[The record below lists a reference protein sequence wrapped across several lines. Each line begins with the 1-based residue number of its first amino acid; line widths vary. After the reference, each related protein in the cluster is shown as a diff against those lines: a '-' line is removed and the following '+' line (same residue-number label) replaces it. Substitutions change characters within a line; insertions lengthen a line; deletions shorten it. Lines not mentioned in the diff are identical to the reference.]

1 MEMGATQLRPGP
13 FRGPRPFQTGDRL
26 YGRDAEARALLSTL
40 IAERIVLLHSPS
52 GAGKTSLI
60 NAALIPRLE
69 AREFT
74 VLPTVRVGQEPPAG
88 WAGNRYVRATL
99 LALEEGRP
107 PEEQQ
112 PLAMLDGL
120 SLAGYLERRLAAY
133 PEQDSV
139 LIVDQ
144 FEEVLTRDPTDR
156 PAKLAFFRELAEA
169 LRFPRLWAL
178 FVIREEY
185 VAALEPYAR
194 VLPTRLA
201 THFRLELLGVRGAL
215 EALRGPP
222 GELGV
227 AFAEEQAARLV
238 DDLRRVN
245 VQQADGSIA
254 EQLGPTVEPVQ
265 LQVVGLRLWELLP
278 PGATAIGE
286 AELGA
291 LGNVGDALGDY
302 YDAQVAAVAATSGA
316 SERAL
321 RAWFD
326 RRLITPQGVRGEVL
340 QGQDESAGLP
350 NAAVRSLVDAYLV
363 RGETR
368 RGATWYELAH
378 DRLVAPVRAS
388 NAAWFAANLSTLQRQ
403 AELWAQQGRP
413 PGLLLRGE
421 ALREAL
427 GWAAANAAELTGDER
442 DLLERSREGER
453 QARRVRNLAI
463 GATVLAIVATLAF
476 VAAMLLFQ
484 TAERNARQAEARALA
499 AAAVSSLEVDPQR
512 SLILARA
519 AVGRAA
525 PPVSEALDALQL
537 ALQAARVER
546 IFDGHGAGVTS
557 IAYSPD
563 GQQLATGSNDGTV
576 KLWPAGGGEPR
587 TLEPGADLLDVAFAP
602 DGALA
607 TSELAEDESGAI
619 RLWAADGSLMWEQ
632 PQTFAA
638 ARLAFSPDG
647 ATLALASDAGA
658 VVLLAAADGS
668 EQGQLT
674 LPLPADEEPPALA
687 DVAYSPDGAFVLAG
701 DRGGGVTRWDAAG
714 AAEALPSPHAGA
726 VGAVAYSHDGRSF
739 ASADDLG
746 VVVLW
751 DAEGAEPV
759 ASFPNY
765 ATTVYA
771 LAFSPDDQLLAVGRT
786 DGAVQLWNL
795 AEGVPLLSLRGHTNY
810 VTDVAFSP
818 DGRTLASGS
827 LDTSA
832 RLWDLALLAPDGV
845 SSVAWSPDGGTIATG
860 NTGVVR
866 LWDAE
871 RGSVTRELA
880 APEEVGRI
888 VALAYSP
895 AGDRLA
901 VAIGPEVQIRD
912 AGGEGE
918 PLRLFGHDGE
928 TAALAWS
935 PDGALLASVGDDQ
948 TLIVWDT
955 AGGEERYRADDYADW
970 LSSVAWSADGERI
983 ATCDRAGAVVVR
995 AATDGAELTR
1005 FALPDQL
1012 DCNTVAFS
1020 PDGTRLLTADPAG
1033 RVILWDATGGAE
1045 LWRLALPLEQTD
1057 ARFSSDGG
1065 RVYAAGL
1072 DRVVR
1077 ILDAA
1082 TGQELGRI
1090 GLLAEAL
1097 ELRPHP
1103 GGRSLAV
1110 VGGDGTLVLLPLDR
1124 GDLEAQATR
1133 RLVRGPTAEECA
1145 TYALAEGCPAGP

>member
-1 MEMGATQLRPGP
+1 MEIGATQLRPGP

-26 YGRDAEARALLSTL
+26 YGRDSEARALLSTL

-69 AREFT
+69 ARDFT
-74 VLPTVRVGQEPPAG
+74 LLPTVRVGQEPPAA
-88 WAGNRYVRATL
+88 WAGNRYLRATL

-112 PLAMLDGL
+112 PLATLAGL
-120 SLAGYLERRLAAY
+120 SLAGYLEGRLAAD
-133 PEQDSV
+133 PAQDTV

-185 VAALEPYAR
+185 VAALEPYTR
-194 VLPTRLA
+194 LLPTRLA
-201 THFRLELLGVRGAL
+201 THFRLELLGVQGAL

-227 AFAEEQAARLV
+227 AFAQEQAARLV

-245 VQQADGSIA
+245 VQQANGSIA

-278 PGATAIGE
+278 PGATAI
-286 AELGA
+286 AEVELAA

-302 YDAQVAAVAATSGA
+302 YDAQVAVVAAASGA

-350 NAAVRSLVDAYLV
+350 NAAVRRLVDAYLV
-363 RGETR
+363 RAETR

-421 ALREAL
+421 ALREAE
-427 GWAAANAAELTGDER
+427 GWAATNAAELTGDER

-476 VAAMLLFQ
+476 IAAMLLYQ

-525 PPVSEALDALQL
+525 PPVSEAVDALQL
-537 ALQAARVER
+537 ALQAARVAQ

-557 IAYSPD
+557 VAYSPD
-563 GQQLATGSNDGTV
+563 GQQIATGSNDGTV

-587 TLEPGADLLDVAFAP
+587 TLELGADLLDVAFAP
-602 DGALA
+602 GGALA
-607 TSELAEDESGAI
+607 TSELADDESGAV
-619 RLWAADGSLMWEQ
+619 RLWAADGSLIWEQ
-632 PQTFAA
+632 PQAAAA

-658 VVLLAAADGS
+658 VVLLAAADGA

-674 LPLPADEEPPALA
+674 LPLPADEEPSMIA

-701 DRGGGVTRWDAAG
+701 DSGGVTRWDATG
-714 AAEALPSPHAGA
+714 AAERLPSPHAGA

-739 ASADDLG
+739 ATGDDLG
-746 VVVLW
+746 IVVLW
-751 DAEGAEPV
+751 DAEAAAPV

-827 LDTSA
+827 LDASA

-866 LWDAE
+866 LWDVE
-871 RGSVTRELA
+871 RGSVARELA
-880 APEEVGRI
+880 PPEAVGRI

-901 VAIGPEVQIRD
+901 VAIGPEVHIWD
-912 AGGEGE
+912 AGGAGE
-918 PLRLFGHDGE
+918 PPRLTGHDGE

-935 PDGALLASVGDDQ
+935 PDGERLASVGDDQ
-948 TLIVWDT
+948 ALIVWD
-955 AGGEERYRADDYADW
+955 AASGEERYRADDYADW
-970 LSSVAWSADGERI
+970 LSSLAWSADGERI

-995 AATDGAELTR
+995 AAADGVELTR
-1005 FALPDQL
+1005 FTLPDQL
-1012 DCNTVAFS
+1012 ECNTVAFS

-1033 RVILWDATGGAE
+1033 RVILWDAAGGAE

-1057 ARFSSDGG
+1057 ARFSPDGG

-1082 TGQELGRI
+1082 TGQELGRV
-1090 GLLAEAL
+1090 GLLADAL

-1110 VGGDGTLVLLPLDR
+1110 VGGDGALVLLPLDR
-1124 GDLEAQATR
+1124 GDLEARATR

-1145 TYALAEGCPAGP
+1145 AYALAEGCPAGP